1 MIIKLPIK
9 INAAKEY
16 AIPKP
21 FGMNLNEY
29 RNLHY
34 RSLNCAKVNYTEI
47 VRAIVLSE
55 HGLKYPKFWMEVR
68 LEYTLYRN
76 DRRLCDVAN
85 VCSVVDKFACDALV
99 KLGILPEDNYNHVV
113 EVNYKWGGII
123 KEEESHVILKIIG
136 VER

>member
-1 MIIKLPIK
+1 MIIKLPLK
-9 INAAKEY
+9 INAAKQY

-47 VRAIVLSE
+47 VRAIVLTE
-55 HGLKYPKFWMEVR
+55 HGLNYPIFSKVN
-68 LEYTLYRN
+68 LEYTLYRK
-76 DRRLCDVAN
+76 DKRLCDVSN

-99 KLGILPEDNYNHVV
+99 KLGILPEDNYNHVI

-123 KEEESHVILKIIG
+123 KDEESHVILEIIE
-136 VER
+136 VL